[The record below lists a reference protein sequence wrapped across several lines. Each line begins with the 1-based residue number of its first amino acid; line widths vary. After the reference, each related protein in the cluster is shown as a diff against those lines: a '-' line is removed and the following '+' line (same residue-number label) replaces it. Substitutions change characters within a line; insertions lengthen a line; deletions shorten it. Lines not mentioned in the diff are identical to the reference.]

1 MAKSS
6 KYGCLS
12 RLLFVAAVAT
22 FFFVLYSHSANSY
35 VTVSWQ
41 SAKTPILWML
51 GLALFFKLISPR
63 RKQVIESSP
72 DFTVKVEG
80 VEICGRDDSNLAT
93 VRQLE
98 YIKALGGNPKNGM
111 TMSEAS
117 ALIDELKIEHDIKQ
131 REEVERRLDARR
143 QSASKR
149 FKKVTPS
156 ESHK

>member
-1 MAKSS
+1 MKKTSNF
-6 KYGCLS
+6 GCLS
-12 RLLFVAAVAT
+12 QLLFVAAVST
-22 FFFVLYSHSANSY
+22 FFFVLYSHSDNSA

-63 RKQVIESSP
+63 KKQVFKSSP

-80 VEICGRDDSNLAT
+80 VEICGRDDNNLAT
-93 VRQLE
+93 FRQLE
-98 YIKALGGNPKNGM
+98 YIKALGGNPKKGM

-117 ALIDELKIEHDIKQ
+117 ALIDELKIEHDVKH

-143 QSASKR
+143 QAASKR
-149 FKKVTPS
+149 VKKVTPN
-156 ESHK
+156 HDKP